1 MVGGFPNKSARLTY
15 FYFLR
20 CTVKVSARLKG
31 AEASEVFRDTVD
43 VVEALRDG
51 STGNAWTPAMPKT
64 VP

>member
-1 MVGGFPNKSARLTY
+1 MRLTY
-15 FYFLR
+15 SHFLG

-31 AEASEVFRDTVD
+31 AEASEVLRDTVD

-51 STGNAWTPAMPKT
+51 STGNEWTPAMPKT